1 MVSFFQLSFFS
12 IQKNNPLLISF
23 KPVNK
28 VLNVIRRLLANYAY
42 QEGAVTPIQDMIDH
56 AEQSKENSSG
66 SYLSYSSLGLL
77 VHDVWPGSIQKV
89 KRGPRKQQQN
99 VYLNLS
105 RNDPAPAPK
114 QHQCWIPLSHE
125 LAGISIPS
133 DWKMMTDKSNFV
145 SFVRPEKWEFNNVRA
160 VTEVVVSKPANSANA
175 FITIK
180 AHGCQKDLSDVPGL
194 SSLSVQG
201 QVSLALEYIQK
212 SSFCNGFALPEGES
226 IQAFVPHVSGLYN
239 DLSNDGQDNISLVFS
254 SQCKIFAV
262 AGARCSECNK
272 VFKMQN
278 KKRQRKEKR
287 IGINPKC
294 NKRYLAKEEVVLQ
307 LKKER
312 SNRINAERREKY
324 WRDKFENECF
334 RMDDEDNADLSTMLQ
349 NAAKEKVPDEMVC
362 LWEQQKKIMQTKTK
376 HGYRWHPK

>member
-1 MVSFFQLSFFS
+1 
-12 IQKNNPLLISF
+12 
-23 KPVNK
+23 
-28 VLNVIRRLLANYAY
+28 
-42 QEGAVTPIQDMIDH
+42 
-56 AEQSKENSSG
+56 
-66 SYLSYSSLGLL
+66 
-77 VHDVWPGSIQKV
+77 
-89 KRGPRKQQQN
+89 
-99 VYLNLS
+99 
-105 RNDPAPAPK
+105 
-114 QHQCWIPLSHE
+114 
-125 LAGISIPS
+125 
-133 DWKMMTDKSNFV
+133 MTDKTNFV

-160 VTEVVVSKPANSANA
+160 VTEVVVSKTANSDNA

-201 QVSLALEYIQK
+201 QVSLALDYIQK
-212 SSFCNGFALPEGES
+212 SSFCNGFALPDGES

-239 DLSNDGQDNISLVFS
+239 DLSNDGQDNINLVFS
-254 SQCKIFAV
+254 SKCKIFGV
-262 AGARCSECNK
+262 TGARCSECNK

-278 KKRQRKEKR
+278 FKRQRKEKR

-294 NKRYLAKEEVVLQ
+294 NKRYLSKEEVVLQ
-307 LKKER
+307 LKQER

-349 NAAKEKVPDEMVC
+349 NVAKEKVPDEMAC
-362 LWEQQKKIMQTKTK
+362 LWEQQKKIIQTKTK